1 MEEITCFPKEVIK
14 EIKHYV
20 YKLIDPRNGQV
31 FYVGEGNGN
40 RVFQHMKDELKC
52 NENEDSISLKLST
65 IREIRNAGLSVIPI
79 IHRHGMDQQ
88 TAFEVEAAL
97 IDATPGLTNIQ
108 DGHGNSE
115 RGTASVK
122 EIISKYTAE
131 TVEFDEKVIVIKLKP
146 STVRALDENVYE
158 AGRKWWRLDRSRAE
172 QAELAIISV
181 QGIIQGVYKNL
192 KWQKAKDS
200 DRIGFTGNEASQ
212 KIRDKYIGKRIPL
225 KMLKAQNPTVY
236 SYDKE

>member
-1 MEEITCFPKEVIK
+1 M
-14 EIKHYV
+14 
-20 YKLIDPRNGQV
+20 
-31 FYVGEGNGN
+31 
-40 RVFQHMKDELKC
+40 
-52 NENEDSISLKLST
+52 
-65 IREIRNAGLSVIPI
+65 
-79 IHRHGMDQQ
+79 
-88 TAFEVEAAL
+88 
-97 IDATPGLTNIQ
+97 
-108 DGHGNSE
+108 
-115 RGTASVK
+115 
-122 EIISKYTAE
+122 
-131 TVEFDEKVIVIKLKP
+131 IVIKLKP